1 MSIHYLKLCVMP
13 IKYIVFTFLA
23 IFFCL
28 NFYAQSPEGFN
39 YQAVLRQSNGNI
51 SANNSVGIKIQL
63 RLGSP
68 SGSIIYAEKH
78 FTTTNAQGLINIVIG
93 NGQILQGNFSTVN
106 WGTGP
111 YYIKTFVDFSGGT
124 NFQGFGSQ
132 QLLSVPYALYL
143 SLIHI

>member
-1 MSIHYLKLCVMP
+1 MSFHF
-13 IKYIVFTFLA
+13 IKICHKSIKRVIFILA
-23 IFFCL
+23 LLIIYS

-78 FTTTNAQGLINIVIG
+78 FTTTNSQGLINIVIG
-93 NGQILQGNFSTVN
+93 GGQQMSQGSFNTIN

-111 YYIKTFVDFSGGT
+111 YYIKTFVDYKFS
-124 NFQGFGSQ
+124 N
-132 QLLSVPYALYL
+132 
-143 SLIHI
+143 